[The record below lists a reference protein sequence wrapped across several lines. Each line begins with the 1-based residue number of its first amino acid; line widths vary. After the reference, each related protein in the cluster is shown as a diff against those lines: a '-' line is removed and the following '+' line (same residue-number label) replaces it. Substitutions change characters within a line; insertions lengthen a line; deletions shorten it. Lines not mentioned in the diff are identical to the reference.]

1 MCKPDGDGDGDH
13 GDVCGSGWVGGI
25 YQVVGGEGV
34 RSRCQWIDISS
45 MPVPDSECERVA
57 QSSMNERLHLRIQC
71 CREQS
76 LDTGEAML

>member
-1 MCKPDGDGDGDH
+1 MCKPDGDGDSDH
-13 GDVCGSGWVGGI
+13 GDVRGCGWVGGI

-34 RSRCQWIDISS
+34 RSRCQRINISR

-57 QSSMNERLHLRIQC
+57 QSSTNECLHLRIQC

-76 LDTGEAML
+76 LDTGDAML